1 MKSHKFRMFYS
12 PFCAI
17 CPVAKEIVRAFADEH
32 EILLEEINI
41 FSPAGQI
48 IANEYKIRSVPS
60 LIIDEI
66 HRIDGIPTKE
76 QIEEYV
82 KQ

>member
-12 PFCAI
+12 PFCAT
-17 CPVAKEIVRAFADEH
+17 CPAAKEIVRVFAGEH
-32 EILLEEINI
+32 EIPLEEINI
-41 FSPAGQI
+41 FSPTGQI
-48 IANEYKIRSVPS
+48 IADEYKIRSVPS

-76 QIEEYV
+76 QMEKYLNS
-82 KQ
+82 